1 MGYRTKTIG
10 TTKGGL
16 GSAECSA
23 AAEKSL
29 LTCPKMAKMLEE
41 TLEKRSRNARE
52 TLEERSRNTPG
63 IGQRSV
69 SMHSTNNDGG
79 VANSRQ
85 VGEGG

>member
-29 LTCPKMAKMLEE
+29 LTCPKMAKNA
-41 TLEKRSRNARE
+41 RRNARE
-52 TLEERSRNTPG
+52 TLGTTKTAVNGG
-63 IGQRSV
+63 IDQSWKI
-69 SMHSTNNDGG
+69 SWAPCTL
-79 VANSRQ
+79 VAREH
-85 VGEGG
+85 G